1 MSDARQ
7 PAQMPAYV
15 ERGGEQELVPP
26 CGLYGSQFYVFI
38 LQGSK
43 ANLQNLLDRL
53 FNQPSAGR
61 AQVPKHFPAM
71 WR

>member
-7 PAQMPAYV
+7 PPVMPVYV

-38 LQGSK
+38 LQGNK
-43 ANLQNLLDRL
+43 NNLQNLLDRL
-53 FNQPSAGR
+53 FNQPSGGALKY
-61 AQVPKHFPAM
+61 QHFPAM